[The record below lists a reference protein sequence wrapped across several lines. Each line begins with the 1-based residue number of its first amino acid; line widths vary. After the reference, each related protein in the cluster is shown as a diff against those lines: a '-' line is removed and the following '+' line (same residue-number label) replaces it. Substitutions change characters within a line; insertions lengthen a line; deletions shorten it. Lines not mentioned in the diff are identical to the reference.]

1 MNKML
6 LMSFE
11 EKTDFFEEV
20 VTILVDNKDLI
31 LYNDDH
37 NTFEHVINM
46 LIKYCDHSEIQ
57 AEQCAWI
64 VHNNGKCS
72 VKRGEYNQ
80 LKPMCEALLEAGLT
94 AKIE

>member
-1 MNKML
+1 
-6 LMSFE
+6 MSLD
-11 EKTDFFEEV
+11 EKTDFFEEI

-37 NTFEHVINM
+37 NTFEHVIDM
-46 LIKYCDHSEIQ
+46 LVKYCDHSAIQ
-57 AEQCAWI
+57 GEQCAWI

-72 VKRGEYNQ
+72 VKRGEFNK
-80 LKPMCEALLEAGLT
+80 LKPICEALLEAGLT

>member
-1 MNKML
+1 
-6 LMSFE
+6 MSFE

-37 NTFEHVINM
+37 NTFEHVINI